1 MQSLVAHKFNK
12 LTMKDITGQLGLMS
26 LQGPKSQD
34 ILASLCATAEDQM
47 KVQQLDFAR
56 VVYDRV
62 RKRKNYFEIPTFLQ
76 IERGKSRPGN
86 SKHQMKTKTKPF
98 LFLFSFDVWNFP
110 TLDFP
115 RSI

>member
-62 RKRKNYFEIPTFLQ
+62 RKRKNYFEIPAFLQ
-76 IERGKSRPGN
+76 IERAKSRAG
-86 SKHQMKTKTKPF
+86 KFKTSNENKNVF
-98 LFLFSFDVWNFP
+98 VF
-110 TLDFP
+110 
-115 RSI
+115 I